1 MCLYTAE
8 TKLKTAKED
17 IICYKVLI
25 HYPSS
30 TILYTPYV
38 YKTIKFIDMF
48 LHNPIKADGLVRKRK
63 QFKNYQ
69 PSFNL
74 GLIHTYITARDAQ
87 TIITAPEYKLYQC
100 IIPKRTKYIDGY
112 DGMGKLT
119 YASKQI
125 IIQQQIKQ

>member
-1 MCLYTAE
+1 MCLYTTE

-25 HYPSS
+25 QYSS
-30 TILYTPYV
+30 ATILYTPYV
-38 YKTIKFIDMF
+38 YKTIKLIDMF

-63 QFKNYQ
+63 QFKNDQ

-74 GLIHTYITARDAQ
+74 GLIHTYIIARDAQ
-87 TIITAPEYKLYQC
+87 TMITAPAYKLYQC
-100 IIPKRTKYIDGY
+100 IIPKGTKYIDGY